1 LKKYDRLGNQIE
13 ISGLSAFTGAYI
25 VSKEMGISQVRLA
38 DIAVKKAGY
47 VRQSD
52 VRILP

>member
-1 LKKYDRLGNQIE
+1 
-13 ISGLSAFTGAYI
+13 

-52 VRILP
+52 VRIYISH